1 MMNYEDLVKTIVGGF
16 EDEIRSLIYLGVT
29 EIRNVNEIA
38 LSSGVIRID
47 DIMNIS
53 VFFRDVKLEIDNE
66 RQHISVFNS
75 LSREHNNI
83 FDTIMVLN
91 SFAVLMT
98 TLKMKGFNVSRRKFS
113 SVINLRIPKEIDDS
127 IRTVF
132 NAMMREAELDI
143 DEAEK

>member
-53 VFFRDVKLEIDNE
+53 VFSGDVKLEIDNE

-98 TLKMKGFNVSRRKFS
+98 TLKMKGFHVSRRKFS

-132 NAMMREAELDI
+132 NSVMREAELELDG
-143 DEAEK
+143 AEK